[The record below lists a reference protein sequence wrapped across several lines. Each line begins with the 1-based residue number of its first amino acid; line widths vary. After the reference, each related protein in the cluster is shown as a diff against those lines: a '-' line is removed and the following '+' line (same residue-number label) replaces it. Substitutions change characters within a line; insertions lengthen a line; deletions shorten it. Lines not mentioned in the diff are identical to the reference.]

1 MIQNSVL
8 DIKETQQCIG
18 TLFEIFPTPRY
29 SSIAIGTENLG
40 VTQEN
45 RLVL

>member
-8 DIKETQQCIG
+8 NSTESQQCIC
-18 TLFEIFPTPRY
+18 TLFDIFPTARC
-29 SSIAIGTENLG
+29 SSIATDTENLG

-45 RLVL
+45 SLVL